1 MSLQDETTKRIFV
14 LPNTSLSFSVV
25 ATDAASHT
33 SAAAVADATTLT
45 IPASHI
51 PTHEAVSVL
60 SVFSNTYDPAVAAG
74 FNRTNWGSAPVV
86 VESDY
91 ILYSMTSNVIVW
103 GNNDG
108 NPGHGNIDGLSGHTY
123 ADKPGLDVSGM
134 KYIHFDIFCD
144 AANQLNTVNIND
156 QAVSIPTARTIAG
169 EWVSFDVDIT
179 GVALADRQ
187 NVRWLKFHPFN
198 TVNCIAAIDNVY
210 FWKEPEIIRDDNWM
224 APGELG
230 TICIPQGAVATGG
243 DIYELLGKDEN
254 GKIVFAT
261 VANNEM
267 TPGKP
272 YLFEAKSNA
281 MRFFYTSATPAS
293 EPDNSGAMKGT
304 FDEVTLTG
312 SQLNNVY
319 YFAGHALWSCVDLT
333 SSGLHV
339 SANRAW
345 VVIDESMP
353 PVNTSSPMPGR
364 RIMTM
369 NVNSKNTPTAIDQV
383 HSSDAVRKVILDGT
397 LYILRG
403 EKLYDATGRLV
414 K

>member
-1 MSLQDETTKRIFV
+1 M
-14 LPNTSLSFSVV
+14 
-25 ATDAASHT
+25 
-33 SAAAVADATTLT
+33 
-45 IPASHI
+45 
-51 PTHEAVSVL
+51 
-60 SVFSNTYDPAVAAG
+60 G
-74 FNRTNWGSAPVV
+74 PVG
-86 VESDY
+86 
-91 ILYSMTSNVIVW
+91 
-103 GNNDG
+103 GNELM
-108 NPGHGNIDGLSGHTY
+108 I
-123 ADKPGLDVSGM
+123 
-134 KYIHFDIFCD
+134 
-144 AANQLNTVNIND
+144 
-156 QAVSIPTARTIAG
+156 
-169 EWVSFDVDIT
+169 E
-179 GVALADRQ
+179 
-187 NVRWLKFHPFN
+187 
-198 TVNCIAAIDNVY
+198 NVY

-281 MRFFYTSATPAS
+281 MRFYYTSATPAS

-304 FDEVTLTG
+304 FDEVTLRDD
-312 SQLNNVY
+312 QLNNVY

-353 PVNTSSPMPGR
+353 PVNTSAPMPGR

-369 NVNSKNTPTAIDQV
+369 NVNGKNTPTGIDQIN
-383 HSSDAVRKVILDGT
+383 SSDSVRKVLINGT
-397 LYILRG
+397 MYILRG

>member
-1 MSLQDETTKRIFV
+1 MKNWLNCGRNYNFNVVAYDEAGNEAEPVAVAAETKFIPAAAPAPDFDNKKVVAVFTDAMACVVSGIQSGGWGETTQVEWLDIAEDDKVFYGQNFNFAGWHSWGGGNI
-14 LPNTSLSFSVV
+14 
-25 ATDAASHT
+25 
-33 SAAAVADATTLT
+33 DATTMQYLHVDIYST
-45 IPASHI
+45 GMTAVNVTPISPG
-51 PTHEAVSVL
+51 HE
-60 SVFSNTYDPAVAAG
+60 
-74 FNRTNWGSAPVV
+74 GSATITLTPNAWTSYDVPLSAYDANDIDWTNIFQFKFMGPVG
-86 VESDY
+86 
-91 ILYSMTSNVIVW
+91 
-103 GNNDG
+103 GNE
-108 NPGHGNIDGLSGHTY
+108 L
-123 ADKPGLDVSGM
+123 M
-134 KYIHFDIFCD
+134 
-144 AANQLNTVNIND
+144 
-156 QAVSIPTARTIAG
+156 
-169 EWVSFDVDIT
+169 
-179 GVALADRQ
+179 
-187 NVRWLKFHPFN
+187 
-198 TVNCIAAIDNVY
+198 IDNVY

-333 SSGLHV
+333 STGLHV

-353 PVNTSSPMPGR
+353 PVNTSAPMPGR

-383 HSSDAVRKVILDGT
+383 NSSDAVRKVILDGT